1 MVLRSLAAAQTAA
14 AEGIDVEVIDLRS
27 LRPLD
32 TETIVNSVVKTGRAV
47 VVHEANRFA
56 GFGGEIAAT
65 IVESE
70 AFDFLDAPIVRLGG
84 KDVPIPYNPVLERA
98 AVPQEEDIVA
108 ACRRL
113 MQESRR
119 SGVRR

>member
-1 MVLRSLAAAQTAA
+1 KGHVPAEGDTVPLGKGAVRREGRDVPVIASSVMVLGSLAAAETLA

-32 TETIVNSVVKTGRAV
+32 TETIVNSVVETGRAV

-70 AFDFLDAPIVRLGG
+70 AFDFLDAPI
-84 KDVPIPYNPVLERA
+84 
-98 AVPQEEDIVA
+98 
-108 ACRRL
+108 
-113 MQESRR
+113 
-119 SGVRR
+119 